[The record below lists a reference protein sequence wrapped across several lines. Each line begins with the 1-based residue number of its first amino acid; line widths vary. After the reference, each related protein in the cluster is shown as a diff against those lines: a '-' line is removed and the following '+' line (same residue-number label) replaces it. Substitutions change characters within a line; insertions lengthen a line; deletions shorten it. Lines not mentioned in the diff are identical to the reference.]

1 MNPAYSDLPKITLRK
16 TRDVDVVVNTITDPG
31 HFYVTLSGK
40 EFTWNDSKN
49 QIEMWKIFPH
59 KIHLSGVRGATCYRP
74 QRSWG
79 KVMFLH
85 VSVIL
90 FTGGAEA
97 DTPLGADPPPPR
109 SRPTPSQE
117 QTHPLP
123 GADPQDQASP
133 QAQCILGDT
142 GNKQAVCILLEYNFV
157 FGLLFQ
163 RKDQLVF
170 FLFPEQV
177 NRLSELECD
186 VKDHCSKQEP
196 DPDLELKAGDI
207 CCALSQD
214 PGTVQLCTC
223 DIASKWFSALLL
235 YHSEHE
241 EGHI

>member
-1 MNPAYSDLPKITLRK
+1 M
-16 TRDVDVVVNTITDPG
+16 
-31 HFYVTLSGK
+31 SG
-40 EFTWNDSKN
+40 
-49 QIEMWKIFPH
+49 P
-59 KIHLSGVRGATCYRP
+59 RGATCYRP

-117 QTHPLP
+117 QTPRTRHPP
-123 GADPQDQASP
+123 P
-133 QAQCILGDT
+133 QAQCMLGDT
-142 GNKQAVCILLEYNFV
+142 GNKRAVFILLEYNFV

-177 NRLSELECD
+177 NRLSEFECD

-223 DIASKWFSALLL
+223 DIASKWFSALLW
-235 YHSEHE
+235 YHSQHE